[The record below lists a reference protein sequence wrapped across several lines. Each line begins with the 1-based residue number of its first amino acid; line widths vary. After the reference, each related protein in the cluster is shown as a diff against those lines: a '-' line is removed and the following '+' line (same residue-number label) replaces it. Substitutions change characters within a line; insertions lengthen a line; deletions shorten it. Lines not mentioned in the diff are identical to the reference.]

1 LLVSCFASNVD
12 FVHLEIKGES
22 LGMPYNLHF
31 VFEINLLKIALDENY
46 RACACLKPCG

>member
-1 LLVSCFASNVD
+1 VD

-22 LGMPYNLHF
+22 LDMPYNFHLM
-31 VFEINLLKIALDENY
+31 FEINLLKDALGENY